1 MNRINTLFGI
11 EYPIVQGGMV
21 WCSGWRL
28 ASAVSNAGG
37 LGLLGAGS
45 MHPETLREHIR
56 KCRQATDKPFGIN
69 VPLMYPQL
77 DEVMQLIVDEGVKI
91 VFTSAG
97 NPKLWTGFLKS
108 HGITVVHVV
117 SSSKFA
123 RKCEEAG
130 VDAIVAEGFE
140 AGGHNGR
147 EETTTLCLIPAV
159 RRVTSLPLIAAGG
172 IATGAG
178 MLAAMTLG
186 AEGAQIGTRFAF
198 AAESSAHE
206 NFKNRCLS
214 LEEGDTMLMLKKVSP
229 TRLVKGGFFRE
240 VETRFRGCSGN
251 ACKFTAAYIIAHEA
265 GHHIQNLLGII
276 PRVNRLQQQAGSK
289 AEANALQVKV
299 ELQADCLS
307 GVWVNRE
314 EKKRP
319 GFLEA
324 GDIDAALT
332 TANAIG
338 DDTLQRQAT
347 VRVVPD
353 SFTHGSAA
361 QRKQWFMTGYQQGT
375 VQACNTFAGG

>member
-1 MNRINTLFGI
+1 MYNELFVNVLIGCIMSHIVIGTLANRQIIKLLHMNRICNLFGI
-11 EYPIVQGGMV
+11 KYPIIQGGMV

-37 LGLLGAGS
+37 LGLIGAGS

-159 RRVTSLPLIAAGG
+159 RRATSLPLIAAGG

-178 MLAAMTLG
+178 MLAVMALG
-186 AEGAQIGTRFAF
+186 AEGVQIGTRFAF

-229 TRLVKGGFFRE
+229 TRLVKGDFFRE
-240 VETRFRGCSGN
+240 VEEAENRGATAEELKTLLGKGRAKKGMFEGDLDNGELEIGQVASLFREQQ
-251 ACKFTAAYIIAHEA
+251 TAAEIVRDIVTEYRNI
-265 GHHIQNLLGII
+265 L
-276 PRVNRLQQQAGSK
+276 SK
-289 AEANALQVKV
+289 SREK
-299 ELQADCLS
+299 LS
-307 GVWVNRE
+307 
-314 EKKRP
+314 
-319 GFLEA
+319 
-324 GDIDAALT
+324 I
-332 TANAIG
+332 
-338 DDTLQRQAT
+338 
-347 VRVVPD
+347 
-353 SFTHGSAA
+353 
-361 QRKQWFMTGYQQGT
+361 
-375 VQACNTFAGG
+375 